1 MDIRDIYKARSTDM
15 LDLSGCAVAYFFA
28 LLAILARACTF
39 EGSNSSISSQP
50 NAYSAE

>member
-28 LLAILARACTF
+28 LLAILARACAF
-39 EGSNSSISSQP
+39 AGSKLSISSQP
-50 NAYSAE
+50 SACSAE